1 MKGKSFN
8 QEAKMKTLKE
18 LEEEIRQLAYE
29 LYEKSGKIPGREME
43 NWLEAERM
51 VMERHFGSK
60 GQVSEERQIETEA
73 SSGAESPGERRKKF
87 SGRSGSGRGR
97 MKKAE

>member
-1 MKGKSFN
+1 
-8 QEAKMKTLKE
+8 MKTLKE
-18 LEEEIRQLAYE
+18 LEEEIRLLAYE

-60 GQVSEERQIETEA
+60 DQGSGQRQIESEP
-73 SSGAESPGERRKKF
+73 SSGAESAGDRRKKC